1 MVDPTNIVGGPRNIG
16 ATERPQPLEN
26 NVRRERADAQERG
39 RSEPPRDEVRISE
52 EALSLSQAENA
63 AREARE
69 ALERDQ
75 SQSLGLD
82 PNFDRTV

>member
-16 ATERPQPLEN
+16 VTERAQPSEN
-26 NVRRERADAQERG
+26 NLRRERPAEQGSARAEA
-39 RSEPPRDEVRISE
+39 PRDEVRISQ

-82 PNFDRTV
+82 PNFDRSV